1 MQESRIMYILMSMFI
16 YTETKSESEEN
27 FSMQLNVG
35 DILEGKVTG
44 LTNFGAFV
52 KVSSGE
58 VGMVHISEVASS
70 YVKDIK
76 EHLAEGQDVKVKVLA
91 INETG
96 KISLSIKQAEPKPA
110 EPREKRDFRGG
121 DKGFDKKPANN
132 KPRRNSNPPVWQGN
146 RQEEK
151 PQSFE
156 DMMAKFKQ
164 TSDERQAGIKKPAE
178 SRRSG
183 GGARRGGNNNKW

>member
-58 VGMVHISEVASS
+58 VGMVHISV
-70 YVKDIK
+70 
-76 EHLAEGQDVKVKVLA
+76 
-91 INETG
+91 
-96 KISLSIKQAEPKPA
+96 EP
-110 EPREKRDFRGG
+110 
-121 DKGFDKKPANN
+121 
-132 KPRRNSNPPVWQGN
+132 
-146 RQEEK
+146 
-151 PQSFE
+151 
-156 DMMAKFKQ
+156 
-164 TSDERQAGIKKPAE
+164 
-178 SRRSG
+178 
-183 GGARRGGNNNKW
+183 

>member
-1 MQESRIMYILMSMFI
+1 MQVNI
-16 YTETKSESEEN
+16 
-27 FSMQLNVG
+27 G
-35 DILEGKVTG
+35 DIVEGKVTG

-52 KVSSGE
+52 KLSTGE

-76 EHLAEGQDVKVKVLA
+76 EFLAEGQDVKVKVMA
-91 INETG
+91 VNDAG

-110 EPREKRDFRGG
+110 ETREKKEF
-121 DKGFDKKPANN
+121 KGERSFDRKQS
-132 KPRRNSNPPVWQGN
+132 KPRRGNPPVWQGS
-146 RQEEK
+146 RQEDK

-164 TSDERQAGIKKPAE
+164 TSDERQAGMKKPAE

-183 GGARRGGNNNKW
+183 GGARRGGSGGNKW

>member
-1 MQESRIMYILMSMFI
+1 
-16 YTETKSESEEN
+16 
-27 FSMQLNVG
+27 MQLNVG
-35 DILEGKVTG
+35 DIVEGKVTG

-52 KVSSGE
+52 KVASGE

-91 INETG
+91 VNEAG
-96 KISLSIKQAEPKPA
+96 KISLSIKQAEPKPV
-110 EPREKRDFRGG
+110 ETREKREFRGERGNDRG
-121 DKGFDKKPANN
+121 DRKPAG
-132 KPRRNSNPPVWQGN
+132 KPRRNSPPVWQGN

-164 TSDERQAGIKKPAE
+164 TSDERQAGMKKPAE

-183 GGARRGGNNNKW
+183 GGARRSGNNNNKW

>member
-1 MQESRIMYILMSMFI
+1 MQV
-16 YTETKSESEEN
+16 
-27 FSMQLNVG
+27 NVG
-35 DILEGKVTG
+35 DIVEGKVTG

-52 KVSSGE
+52 KMATGE

-76 EHLAEGQDVKVKVLA
+76 EHLVEGQEVKVKVLGVNDA
-91 INETG
+91 G
-96 KISLSIKQAEPKPA
+96 KISLSIKQAEPKPV
-110 EPREKRDFRGG
+110 ETREKKEF
-121 DKGFDKKPANN
+121 KSEKSFDKKPGG
-132 KPRRNSNPPVWQGN
+132 KPRRGTPPVWQGS
-146 RQEEK
+146 RQDDK

-178 SRRSG
+178 SRRGS
-183 GGARRGGNNNKW
+183 ASRRGGNGGKW

>member
-1 MQESRIMYILMSMFI
+1 MQVNI
-16 YTETKSESEEN
+16 
-27 FSMQLNVG
+27 G
-35 DILEGKVTG
+35 DIVEGKVTG

-52 KVSSGE
+52 KLATGE

-76 EHLAEGQDVKVKVLA
+76 EFLAEGQDVKVKILA
-91 INETG
+91 VNEAG

-110 EPREKRDFRGG
+110 ENKDRAREPRGDRG
-121 DKGFDKKPANN
+121 DKSFD
-132 KPRRNSNPPVWQGN
+132 RRNNTNVKRSTPPVWQKS
-146 RQEEK
+146 RQEDK

-164 TSDERQAGIKKPAE
+164 TSDERQAGMKKPD
-178 SRRSG
+178 SRRTGYS
-183 GGARRGGNNNKW
+183 RKGGNNRH

>member
-1 MQESRIMYILMSMFI
+1 M
-16 YTETKSESEEN
+16 
-27 FSMQLNVG
+27 LNVG
-35 DILEGKVTG
+35 DIVEGKVTG

-52 KVSSGE
+52 KLASGE

-76 EHLAEGQDVKVKVLA
+76 EHLSEGQDVKAKVLS
-91 INETG
+91 INEAG
-96 KISLSIKQAEPKPA
+96 KISLSIKQAEPKPV
-110 EPREKRDFRGG
+110 ETREKREFKG
-121 DKGFDKKPANN
+121 DNGFERRPSR
-132 KPRRNSNPPVWQGN
+132 PRRNSPPVWQGS
-146 RQEEK
+146 RQEDK

-178 SRRSG
+178 SRR
-183 GGARRGGNNNKW
+183 GGASRRGGGNNGGKW

>member
-1 MQESRIMYILMSMFI
+1 
-16 YTETKSESEEN
+16 
-27 FSMQLNVG
+27 MQLNVG
-35 DILEGKVTG
+35 DIVEGKVTG

-52 KVSSGE
+52 KVTSGE

-91 INETG
+91 VNEAG
-96 KISLSIKQAEPKPA
+96 KISLSIKQAEPKPV
-110 EPREKRDFRGG
+110 ETREKKEFRGDRG
-121 DKGFDKKPANN
+121 SDKKPGG
-132 KPRRNSNPPVWQGN
+132 KPRRNSPPVWQGN

-164 TSDERQAGIKKPAE
+164 TSDERQAGMKKPAE

-183 GGARRGGNNNKW
+183 GGARRGGNNKW

>member
-1 MQESRIMYILMSMFI
+1 MQVNI
-16 YTETKSESEEN
+16 
-27 FSMQLNVG
+27 G
-35 DILEGKVTG
+35 DIVEGKVTG

-52 KVSSGE
+52 KISTGE

-76 EHLAEGQDVKVKVLA
+76 EHLAEGQDVKVKVLSV
-91 INETG
+91 NEAG

-110 EPREKRDFRGG
+110 ETREKKEFKG
-121 DKGFDKKPANN
+121 DKGLEKRPA
-132 KPRRNSNPPVWQGN
+132 KPRRSSPPVWQGN
-146 RQEEK
+146 RPEDK

-178 SRRSG
+178 SRRG
-183 GGARRGGNNNKW
+183 GGARRGGNGGGSNKW

>member
-1 MQESRIMYILMSMFI
+1 M
-16 YTETKSESEEN
+16 
-27 FSMQLNVG
+27 LNIG
-35 DILEGKVTG
+35 DIVEGKVSG
-44 LTNFGAFV
+44 ITNFGAFV
-52 KVSSGE
+52 KIASGE
-58 VGMVHISEVASS
+58 VGMVHISEVAST

-76 EHLAEGQDVKVKVLA
+76 EHLVEGQDVKVKVLSV
-91 INETG
+91 NEAG
-96 KISLSIKQAEPKPA
+96 KISLSIKQAEPKPV
-110 EPREKRDFRGG
+110 ETREKKEF
-121 DKGFDKKPANN
+121 KGEKSFEKRPAKP
-132 KPRRNSNPPVWQGN
+132 KRSSPPVWQGN

>member
-1 MQESRIMYILMSMFI
+1 MQVNI
-16 YTETKSESEEN
+16 
-27 FSMQLNVG
+27 G
-35 DILEGKVTG
+35 DIVEGKVTG

-52 KVSSGE
+52 KLSTGE

-76 EHLAEGQDVKVKVLA
+76 EHLAEGQDVKVKVLSV
-91 INETG
+91 NEAG
-96 KISLSIKQAEPKPA
+96 KISLSIKQAEPKPV
-110 EPREKRDFRGG
+110 ETREKKEFKS
-121 DKGFDKKPANN
+121 DKGFEKRPA
-132 KPRRNSNPPVWQGN
+132 KPRRNNPPVWQGN
-146 RQEEK
+146 KQEEK

-156 DMMAKFKQ
+156 DMMAKFKA

-183 GGARRGGNNNKW
+183 GGARRGGNGGNPNKW

>member
-1 MQESRIMYILMSMFI
+1 M
-16 YTETKSESEEN
+16 
-27 FSMQLNVG
+27 LNVG
-35 DILEGKVTG
+35 DIVEGKVTG
-44 LTNFGAFV
+44 LTAFGAFV
-52 KVSSGE
+52 KITSGE

-76 EHLAEGQDVKVKVLA
+76 EHLKEGQDVKAKVLS
-91 INETG
+91 INEAG
-96 KISLSIKQAEPKPA
+96 KISLSIKQAEPKPV
-110 EPREKRDFRGG
+110 EPREKREF
-121 DKGFDKKPANN
+121 KGEKNFDRKPA
-132 KPRRNSNPPVWQGN
+132 KPRRSSPPVWQGN

-183 GGARRGGNNNKW
+183 GGARRSGNNNKW

>member
-1 MQESRIMYILMSMFI
+1 M
-16 YTETKSESEEN
+16 
-27 FSMQLNVG
+27 LNVG
-35 DILEGKVTG
+35 DIVEGKVTG
-44 LTNFGAFV
+44 LTAFGAFV
-52 KVSSGE
+52 KLTSGE

-76 EHLAEGQDVKVKVLA
+76 DHLKEGQDVKAKVLS
-91 INETG
+91 INEAG
-96 KISLSIKQAEPKPA
+96 KISLSIKQAEPKPV
-110 EPREKRDFRGG
+110 ETREKKEF
-121 DKGFDKKPANN
+121 KGEKNFDRKPS
-132 KPRRNSNPPVWQGN
+132 KPRRNSPPVWQGN

-183 GGARRGGNNNKW
+183 GGARRGGNNNNKW

>member
-1 MQESRIMYILMSMFI
+1 M
-16 YTETKSESEEN
+16 
-27 FSMQLNVG
+27 LNIG
-35 DILEGKVTG
+35 DIVEGKVTG
-44 LTNFGAFV
+44 LTAFGAFV
-52 KVSSGE
+52 KLTSGE

-76 EHLAEGQDVKVKVLA
+76 EHLKEGQDVKAKVLS
-91 INETG
+91 INEAG
-96 KISLSIKQAEPKPA
+96 KISLSIKQAEPKPV
-110 EPREKRDFRGG
+110 EPREKKEFRGE
-121 DKGFDKKPANN
+121 KNFDRKPA
-132 KPRRNSNPPVWQGN
+132 KPRRSSPPVWQGN

-183 GGARRGGNNNKW
+183 GGARRSGNNNKW

>member
-1 MQESRIMYILMSMFI
+1 M
-16 YTETKSESEEN
+16 
-27 FSMQLNVG
+27 LNVG
-35 DILEGKVTG
+35 DIVEGKVTG
-44 LTNFGAFV
+44 LTAFGAFV
-52 KVSSGE
+52 KLASGE
-58 VGMVHISEVASS
+58 IGMVHISEVASS

-76 EHLAEGQDVKVKVLA
+76 EHLKEGQDVKVKVLA
-91 INETG
+91 INEAG

-110 EPREKRDFRGG
+110 ETREKREF
-121 DKGFDKKPANN
+121 KGERSFEKRPA
-132 KPRRNSNPPVWQGN
+132 KPRRNSPPVWQGS
-146 RQEEK
+146 RQEDK

-183 GGARRGGNNNKW
+183 GGARRGGNNKW

>member
-1 MQESRIMYILMSMFI
+1 MLEIGAI
-16 YTETKSESEEN
+16 
-27 FSMQLNVG
+27 V
-35 DILEGKVTG
+35 EGKITG

-52 KVSSGE
+52 SLPDGKS
-58 VGMVHISEVASS
+58 GMVHISEVSNS
-70 YVKDIK
+70 FVKDIK
-76 EHLAEGQDVKVKVLA
+76 EHLKEGQDVKVKVLA
-91 INETG
+91 INEAG
-96 KISLSIKQAEPKPA
+96 KISLSIKQAEPKPV
-110 EPREKRDFRGG
+110 ETRERREFKGEKNFEKR
-121 DKGFDKKPANN
+121 PA
-132 KPRRNSNPPVWQGN
+132 KPRRNSPPVWQGN

-183 GGARRGGNNNKW
+183 GGARRSGNNNNKW

>member
-1 MQESRIMYILMSMFI
+1 MQVNI
-16 YTETKSESEEN
+16 
-27 FSMQLNVG
+27 G
-35 DILEGKVTG
+35 DIVEGKVTG

-52 KVSSGE
+52 KLSTGE

-76 EHLAEGQDVKVKVLA
+76 EHLAEGQDVKVKVLSV
-91 INETG
+91 NETG
-96 KISLSIKQAEPKPA
+96 KISLSIKQAEPKPV
-110 EPREKRDFRGG
+110 ETREKKEFRNNS
-121 DKGFDKKPANN
+121 DKGFEKRPA
-132 KPRRNSNPPVWQGN
+132 KPRRSSPPVWQGN
-146 RQEEK
+146 KQEEK

-178 SRRSG
+178 SRRG
-183 GGARRGGNNNKW
+183 GGARRGGNGGNPNKW

>member
-1 MQESRIMYILMSMFI
+1 M
-16 YTETKSESEEN
+16 
-27 FSMQLNVG
+27 LNVG
-35 DILEGKVTG
+35 DIVEGKVTG
-44 LTNFGAFV
+44 LTAFGAFV
-52 KVSSGE
+52 KLASGE
-58 VGMVHISEVASS
+58 IGMVHISEVASS

-76 EHLAEGQDVKVKVLA
+76 EHLKEGQDVKVKVLA
-91 INETG
+91 INEAG
-96 KISLSIKQAEPKPA
+96 KISLSIKQAEPKPV
-110 EPREKRDFRGG
+110 ETREKREF
-121 DKGFDKKPANN
+121 KGEKNFEKRPA
-132 KPRRNSNPPVWQGN
+132 KPRRNNPPVWQGS

-183 GGARRGGNNNKW
+183 GGARRSGNNGNKW

>member
-1 MQESRIMYILMSMFI
+1 
-16 YTETKSESEEN
+16 
-27 FSMQLNVG
+27 MQLNVG
-35 DILEGKVTG
+35 DIVEGKVTG

-52 KVSSGE
+52 KVTSGE

-76 EHLAEGQDVKVKVLA
+76 EHLTEGQDVKVKVLA
-91 INETG
+91 VNEAG
-96 KISLSIKQAEPKPA
+96 KISLSIKQAEPKPVA
-110 EPREKRDFRGG
+110 EPREKKEFRGDRG
-121 DKGFDKKPANN
+121 DKGGERKPGG
-132 KPRRNSNPPVWQGN
+132 KPRRNSPPVWQGN

-164 TSDERQAGIKKPAE
+164 TSDERQAGMKKPAE

-183 GGARRGGNNNKW
+183 GGARRGGNNNNKW

>member
-1 MQESRIMYILMSMFI
+1 MQVNI
-16 YTETKSESEEN
+16 
-27 FSMQLNVG
+27 G
-35 DILEGKVTG
+35 DIVEGKVTG

-52 KVSSGE
+52 KMATGE

-76 EHLAEGQDVKVKVLA
+76 EHLSEGQEVKVKVLGVNDA
-91 INETG
+91 G
-96 KISLSIKQAEPKPA
+96 KISLSIKQAEPKPV
-110 EPREKRDFRGG
+110 ETKEKREF
-121 DKGFDKKPANN
+121 KGEKSFDKKPAG
-132 KPRRNSNPPVWQGN
+132 KPPRRGTPPVWQGN
-146 RQEEK
+146 RQEDK

-178 SRRSG
+178 SRR
-183 GGARRGGNNNKW
+183 GGARRGGGSNNKW

>member
-1 MQESRIMYILMSMFI
+1 
-16 YTETKSESEEN
+16 
-27 FSMQLNVG
+27 MQLNVG
-35 DILEGKVTG
+35 DIVEGKVTG

-52 KVSSGE
+52 KVASGE

-91 INETG
+91 VNEAG

-110 EPREKRDFRGG
+110 EPREKREFRGDRDNDRGG
-121 DKGFDKKPANN
+121 DRKPAG
-132 KPRRNSNPPVWQGN
+132 KPRRSSPPVWQGN

-164 TSDERQAGIKKPAE
+164 TSDERQAGMKKPAE

-183 GGARRGGNNNKW
+183 GGGRRGGNNNNKW